1 PALARC
7 GTERS
12 RAIGDRHRHPSQRP
26 PRAWSLSQ
34 GTRRGHGRVSRCEA
48 DGSRSPRPR
57 LDRRR
62 QARRLLGAPSAPM
75 GSRGRHCHLARGGRL
90 RERRRRQGRDARQ
103 GQHRR
108 RQRDHPAEIA
118 QASQGR
124 RPRVRLSGAPER
136 APVRGANRQKGGAL
150 SGNSALRLPFCLSNY
165 SVKLT
170 GGKAADSQR
179 QPEMAAPVY
188 KVKLTRPQVFL
199 WRMSLF
205 LILAILLAIIL
216 DGQTQQ
222 LRHSFMANPGLNTLI
237 IGTLIVGVV
246 YSFRQV
252 LRLYP
257 EINWVNNF
265 RISDP
270 ASSNEKTTPVLL
282 APMATMLRDR
292 TGHLSLAAGSMRSLL
307 DSVASRLD
315 EQRETTRYL
324 VGLLVFLGLLGTFW
338 GLLQTV
344 SSVGATIG
352 ALDTNVGENVMLFDQ
367 LKEGLAG
374 PLKGMGTAFSCSM
387 FGLAGSLILGFLDLQ
402 AGHAQGRFYNELED
416 WLSGITELQP
426 ADAAAAGAM
435 PPQLRYALM
444 DMQRSLSD
452 LSEKVELKMLN
463 DNTGDAVKD
472 LAQGVDKLIRQM
484 RAEQK

>member
-1 PALARC
+1 
-7 GTERS
+7 
-12 RAIGDRHRHPSQRP
+12 
-26 PRAWSLSQ
+26 
-34 GTRRGHGRVSRCEA
+34 
-48 DGSRSPRPR
+48 
-57 LDRRR
+57 
-62 QARRLLGAPSAPM
+62 M
-75 GSRGRHCHLARGGRL
+75 
-90 RERRRRQGRDARQ
+90 
-103 GQHRR
+103 
-108 RQRDHPAEIA
+108 
-118 QASQGR
+118 
-124 RPRVRLSGAPER
+124 
-136 APVRGANRQKGGAL
+136 APV
-150 SGNSALRLPFCLSNY
+150 
-165 SVKLT
+165 T
-170 GGKAADSQR
+170 
-179 QPEMAAPVY
+179 Y

-222 LRHSFMANPGLNTLI
+222 LRHSFLANPGLNALI
-237 IGTLIVGVV
+237 IGVLVVGIV
-246 YSFRQV
+246 YAFRQV

-270 ASSNEKTTPVLL
+270 GITTDKTTPTLL
-282 APMATMLRDR
+282 APMANMLKDR
-292 TGHLSLAAGSMRSLL
+292 TGHLSLATGATRSLL

-352 ALDTNVGENVMLFDQ
+352 TLDTNAGESVMLFDQ

-416 WLSGITELQP
+416 WLSGITELQLAETP
-426 ADAAAAGAM
+426 GAGAGVT
-435 PPQLRYALM
+435 PQIRYALL
-444 DMQRSLSD
+444 DMQRSLAD
-452 LSEKVELKMLN
+452 LNEKVEHKMLT

-472 LAQGVDKLIRQM
+472 LAAGVDKLIRQM
-484 RAEQK
+484 RAEQKVVREWADEQAQQQHELATVLRQITDKAKLPAREERK

>member
-1 PALARC
+1 
-7 GTERS
+7 
-12 RAIGDRHRHPSQRP
+12 
-26 PRAWSLSQ
+26 
-34 GTRRGHGRVSRCEA
+34 
-48 DGSRSPRPR
+48 
-57 LDRRR
+57 
-62 QARRLLGAPSAPM
+62 
-75 GSRGRHCHLARGGRL
+75 
-90 RERRRRQGRDARQ
+90 
-103 GQHRR
+103 
-108 RQRDHPAEIA
+108 
-118 QASQGR
+118 
-124 RPRVRLSGAPER
+124 
-136 APVRGANRQKGGAL
+136 
-150 SGNSALRLPFCLSNY
+150 
-165 SVKLT
+165 
-170 GGKAADSQR
+170 
-179 QPEMAAPVY
+179 MAAPVY

-222 LRHSFMANPGLNTLI
+222 LRRSFMANPGLNTLI
-237 IGTLIVGVV
+237 IGVLIVGTV
-246 YSFRQV
+246 YAFRQV

-265 RISDP
+265 RVSDP
-270 ASSNEKTTPVLL
+270 GISSDKTTPFLL
-282 APMATMLRDR
+282 APMATI
-292 TGHLSLAAGSMRSLL
+292 
-307 DSVASRLD
+307 
-315 EQRETTRYL
+315 
-324 VGLLVFLGLLGTFW
+324 FLGLLGTFW

-426 ADAAAAGAM
+426 ADAAAGAM
-435 PPQLRYALM
+435 PPQMRFALM
-444 DMQRSLSD
+444 DMQRSLAD
-452 LSEKVELKMLN
+452 LSEKVELRVLN
-463 DNTGDAVKD
+463 DNTGEAVKD

-484 RAEQK
+484 RAEQKVVREWADEQAQQQQELAAVLRQITDQSLVPAREERS

>member
-1 PALARC
+1 
-7 GTERS
+7 
-12 RAIGDRHRHPSQRP
+12 
-26 PRAWSLSQ
+26 
-34 GTRRGHGRVSRCEA
+34 
-48 DGSRSPRPR
+48 
-57 LDRRR
+57 
-62 QARRLLGAPSAPM
+62 M
-75 GSRGRHCHLARGGRL
+75 
-90 RERRRRQGRDARQ
+90 
-103 GQHRR
+103 
-108 RQRDHPAEIA
+108 
-118 QASQGR
+118 
-124 RPRVRLSGAPER
+124 
-136 APVRGANRQKGGAL
+136 APV
-150 SGNSALRLPFCLSNY
+150 
-165 SVKLT
+165 T
-170 GGKAADSQR
+170 
-179 QPEMAAPVY
+179 Y

-222 LRHSFMANPGLNTLI
+222 LRHSFLANPGLNALI
-237 IGTLIVGVV
+237 IGVLVVGIV
-246 YSFRQV
+246 YAFRQV

-257 EINWVNNF
+257 EITWVNNF

-270 ASSNEKTTPVLL
+270 GITTDKTTPTLL
-282 APMATMLRDR
+282 APMATMLKDR
-292 TGHLSLAAGSMRSLL
+292 TGHLSLATGATRSLL

-352 ALDTNVGENVMLFDQ
+352 ALDTNAGESVMLFDQ
-367 LKEGLAG
+367 LKEGLSG

-416 WLSGITELQP
+416 WLSGITELQLAETP
-426 ADAAAAGAM
+426 GPGAN
-435 PPQLRYALM
+435 PQIRYALL
-444 DMQRSLSD
+444 DMQRSLAD
-452 LSEKVELKMLN
+452 LNEKVEHKMLS

-472 LAQGVDKLIRQM
+472 LAAGVDKLIRQM
-484 RAEQK
+484 RAEQKVVREWADEQAQQQHELATVLRQITDKAKLPAREERK

>member
-1 PALARC
+1 
-7 GTERS
+7 
-12 RAIGDRHRHPSQRP
+12 
-26 PRAWSLSQ
+26 
-34 GTRRGHGRVSRCEA
+34 
-48 DGSRSPRPR
+48 
-57 LDRRR
+57 
-62 QARRLLGAPSAPM
+62 M
-75 GSRGRHCHLARGGRL
+75 
-90 RERRRRQGRDARQ
+90 
-103 GQHRR
+103 
-108 RQRDHPAEIA
+108 
-118 QASQGR
+118 
-124 RPRVRLSGAPER
+124 
-136 APVRGANRQKGGAL
+136 APV
-150 SGNSALRLPFCLSNY
+150 
-165 SVKLT
+165 T
-170 GGKAADSQR
+170 
-179 QPEMAAPVY
+179 Y

-222 LRHSFMANPGLNTLI
+222 LRHSFMANPGLNALI
-237 IGTLIVGVV
+237 IGVLVVGIV
-246 YSFRQV
+246 YAFRQV

-270 ASSNEKTTPVLL
+270 GITSDKTTPTLL
-282 APMATMLRDR
+282 APMATMLKDR
-292 TGHLSLAAGSMRSLL
+292 TGHLSLATGAMRSLL

-352 ALDTNVGENVMLFDQ
+352 ALDTNAGESVMLFDQ

-416 WLSGITELQP
+416 WLSGITELQL
-426 ADAAAAGAM
+426 ADTPGAGAGAGVA
-435 PPQLRYALM
+435 PQVRYALL
-444 DMQRSLSD
+444 DMQRSLAD
-452 LSEKVELKMLN
+452 LNDKVEHKMLT

-472 LAQGVDKLIRQM
+472 LAAGVDKLIRQM
-484 RAEQK
+484 RAEQKVVREWADEQAQQQHELATVLRQITDKAKLPAREERK

>member
-1 PALARC
+1 
-7 GTERS
+7 
-12 RAIGDRHRHPSQRP
+12 
-26 PRAWSLSQ
+26 
-34 GTRRGHGRVSRCEA
+34 
-48 DGSRSPRPR
+48 
-57 LDRRR
+57 
-62 QARRLLGAPSAPM
+62 
-75 GSRGRHCHLARGGRL
+75 
-90 RERRRRQGRDARQ
+90 
-103 GQHRR
+103 
-108 RQRDHPAEIA
+108 
-118 QASQGR
+118 
-124 RPRVRLSGAPER
+124 
-136 APVRGANRQKGGAL
+136 
-150 SGNSALRLPFCLSNY
+150 
-165 SVKLT
+165 
-170 GGKAADSQR
+170 
-179 QPEMAAPVY
+179 MAATTTTY
-188 KVKLTRPQVFL
+188 KAKLTRPQVFL

-205 LILAILLAIIL
+205 LVLAILLAIIL

-222 LRHSFMANPGLNTLI
+222 LRKSFLANPALNSLI
-237 IGTLIVGVV
+237 LGVLFIGIV

-257 EINWVNNF
+257 EIRWVNGF

-270 ASSNEKTTPVLL
+270 GLGVETSPVLL

-315 EQRETTRYL
+315 EARETTRYL

-344 SSVGATIG
+344 TSVGATIG
-352 ALDTNVGENVMLFDQ
+352 ALDTNASESVMLFDQ

-387 FGLAGSLILGFLDLQ
+387 FGLGGSLILGFLDLQ

-416 WLSGITELQP
+416 WLSGITELQS
-426 ADAAAAGAM
+426 AEGTTVAAGV
-435 PPQLRYALM
+435 PPQLRFALL

-452 LSEKVELKMLN
+452 LSEKVELRVLR

-484 RAEQK
+484 RAEQKVVREWADEQSQQQQELATVLRQITDKAKLVTSEERK

>member
-1 PALARC
+1 
-7 GTERS
+7 
-12 RAIGDRHRHPSQRP
+12 
-26 PRAWSLSQ
+26 
-34 GTRRGHGRVSRCEA
+34 
-48 DGSRSPRPR
+48 
-57 LDRRR
+57 
-62 QARRLLGAPSAPM
+62 M
-75 GSRGRHCHLARGGRL
+75 
-90 RERRRRQGRDARQ
+90 
-103 GQHRR
+103 
-108 RQRDHPAEIA
+108 
-118 QASQGR
+118 
-124 RPRVRLSGAPER
+124 
-136 APVRGANRQKGGAL
+136 APV
-150 SGNSALRLPFCLSNY
+150 
-165 SVKLT
+165 T
-170 GGKAADSQR
+170 
-179 QPEMAAPVY
+179 Y

-222 LRHSFMANPGLNTLI
+222 LRHSFLANPGLNALI
-237 IGTLIVGVV
+237 IGVLVVGIV
-246 YSFRQV
+246 YAFRQV

-257 EINWVNNF
+257 EITWVNNF

-270 ASSNEKTTPVLL
+270 GITTDKTTPTLL
-282 APMATMLRDR
+282 APMATMLKDR
-292 TGHLSLAAGSMRSLL
+292 TGHLSLATGATRSLL

-352 ALDTNVGENVMLFDQ
+352 ALDTNAGESVMLFDQ
-367 LKEGLAG
+367 LKEGLSG

-416 WLSGITELQP
+416 WLSGITELQLAETP
-426 ADAAAAGAM
+426 GAGAN
-435 PPQLRYALM
+435 PQIRYALL
-444 DMQRSLSD
+444 DMQRSLAD
-452 LSEKVELKMLN
+452 LNDKVEHKMLS

-472 LAQGVDKLIRQM
+472 LAAGVDKLIRQM
-484 RAEQK
+484 RAEQKVVREWADEQAQQQHELATVLRQITDKAKLPAREERK

>member
-1 PALARC
+1 
-7 GTERS
+7 
-12 RAIGDRHRHPSQRP
+12 
-26 PRAWSLSQ
+26 
-34 GTRRGHGRVSRCEA
+34 
-48 DGSRSPRPR
+48 
-57 LDRRR
+57 
-62 QARRLLGAPSAPM
+62 M
-75 GSRGRHCHLARGGRL
+75 
-90 RERRRRQGRDARQ
+90 
-103 GQHRR
+103 
-108 RQRDHPAEIA
+108 
-118 QASQGR
+118 
-124 RPRVRLSGAPER
+124 
-136 APVRGANRQKGGAL
+136 APV
-150 SGNSALRLPFCLSNY
+150 
-165 SVKLT
+165 T
-170 GGKAADSQR
+170 
-179 QPEMAAPVY
+179 Y

-205 LILAILLAIIL
+205 LILAALLAIIL

-222 LRHSFMANPGLNTLI
+222 LRNSFLANPGLNALI
-237 IGTLIVGVV
+237 IGVLLVGTV
-246 YSFRQV
+246 YAFRQV

-270 ASSNEKTTPVLL
+270 GITSDKTTPTLL
-282 APMATMLRDR
+282 APMATMLKDR
-292 TGHLSLAAGSMRSLL
+292 TGHLSLATGAMRSLL

-352 ALDTNVGENVMLFDQ
+352 ALDTNAGESTMLFDQ

-416 WLSGITELQP
+416 WLSGITELQL
-426 ADAAAAGAM
+426 ADAPAAAAGVA
-435 PPQLRYALM
+435 PQVRFALL

-452 LSEKVELKMLN
+452 LNDKVELRLLN

-472 LAQGVDKLIRQM
+472 LAAGVDKLIRQM
-484 RAEQK
+484 RAEQKVVREWADEQAQQQHELATVLRQITDKAKLPAREERK